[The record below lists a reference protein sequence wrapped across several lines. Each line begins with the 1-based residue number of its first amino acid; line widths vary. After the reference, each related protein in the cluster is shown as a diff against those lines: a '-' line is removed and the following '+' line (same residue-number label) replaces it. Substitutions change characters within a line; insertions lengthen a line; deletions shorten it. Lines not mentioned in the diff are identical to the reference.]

1 MSQHEERARAVKQAR
16 KLMEMTTSCGASEAE
31 ANFAM
36 KRLSE
41 IQSVYNLTLDEIVL
55 ENLEYKQIKISATKQ
70 KGCPMLGLVTSIA
83 KFTDTKV
90 WLDPGQKDFKRTK
103 TGRYRIQAVGA
114 GEYNFF
120 GLEPDLD
127 MAKFLFDYIDNT
139 REQLE
144 LAFKKTDVYTRIT
157 KRGGKRSA
165 LDSFRK
171 GFNNRV
177 RSTMSDL
184 YDDRANER
192 RAASTTGTDIVLDK
206 ESVRERK
213 FKEQMNLKLSPGS
226 RTSGYASNTSAWS
239 AGSRAA
245 SDMNF
250 NRPVGNDESST
261 LLLA

>member
-41 IQSVYNLTLDEIVL
+41 IQAVYNLTLDEIVL
-55 ENLEYKQIKISATKQ
+55 ENLEYKQISISATKQ
-70 KGCPMLGLVTSIA
+70 KGCPMMGLVTSIA

-90 WLDPGQKDFKRTK
+90 WFDAGDKNYKRTSS
-103 TGRYRIQAVGA
+103 GRYRVMAIGA
-114 GEYNFF
+114 GEYKFF
-120 GLEPDLD
+120 GLEPDIE
-127 MAKFLFDYIDNT
+127 MAKFLFSYIDNT

-144 LAFKKTDVYTRIT
+144 LAFKKMEVYTGIT
-157 KRGGKRSA
+157 RRGGKRSA

-171 GFNNRV
+171 GFNNRI
-177 RSTMSDL
+177 RNKMFEL
-184 YDDRANER
+184 YEERAEE
-192 RAASTTGTDIVLDK
+192 RAASTTGKDIVLDK

-213 FKEQMNLKLSPGS
+213 FKEQMNIKLTS
-226 RTSGYASNTSAWS
+226 RGATSGYASNSSAWA

-245 SDMNF
+245 GDVSFD
-250 NRPVGNDESST
+250 RPVGNDTAST